1 MSNEVPENE
10 VPNNEV
16 PNNEGPNNNEGK
28 FDMTG
33 VFDVQKKYLT
43 DLSDSYPNVNNAP
56 LVAKYVL
63 GLQDKI
69 QDNAESY
76 KKADTSAANVLTEQD
91 KVMNIVHEETKRLEK
106 KKFLIDQ
113 AESEERRKA
122 LLAESQAL
130 RKTEYTKILL
140 ILVTCVFIHIVLAL
154 IAKHAFTEPIE
165 SSTFAIFSLL
175 HIFNFAIWT
184 ILALYIYIQMQS
196 RSQINFNKL
205 ELPPPN
211 LVDSSSSSPEVAD
224 YNNLLRDLG
233 FCYGEGCCGDD
244 TMWDEASGKCVKV
257 SSSSPAKEGFD
268 NPSDYPVATN
278 LNTLPRF
285 EYEGLVSNAEKKTEE
300 KPAFDGTNASLDEVK
315 EKTDNDVTNVMS
327 AAFSRVSKQVS
338 SLADVMK
345 QQKEANDG
353 VEEKVGQ
360 EMEQTTSK
368 LLEDAIPGGN
378 NSKCHF
384 TTLAQ
389 SSANREVYLPQKQ
402 SALLPKSEVIDGSIY
417 SCGVNQQEVSS
428 KFAPYK

>member
-1 MSNEVPENE
+1 MSNEGAENKVPENNQPDHE
-10 VPNNEV
+10 K
-16 PNNEGPNNNEGK
+16 GK

-43 DLSDSYPNVNNAP
+43 DLSDSYPDVNNAP

-69 QDNAESY
+69 QDTAESY

-91 KVMNIVHEETKRLEK
+91 KVMNIVDEETKRLEK
-106 KKFLIDQ
+106 KKFLIEQ

-140 ILVTCVFIHIVLAL
+140 VLVTCVFIHIVLAL
-154 IAKHAFTEPIE
+154 IAKHAFTEPME

-175 HIFNFAIWT
+175 HIFNFAVWT
-184 ILALYIYIQMQS
+184 LLALYIYIQMQS

-205 ELPPPN
+205 ELPPPH
-211 LVDSSSSSPEVAD
+211 LVDGSSSSPEVAD

-233 FCYGEGCCGDD
+233 FCYGEECCGED
-244 TMWDEASGKCVKV
+244 TVWDETAGKCMKV
-257 SSSSPAKEGFD
+257 NSSSPAKEGFD
-268 NPSDYPVATN
+268 NPTDYPVATT
-278 LNTLPRF
+278 LNTLPQF
-285 EYEGLVSNAEKKTEE
+285 EYEGLVSKDEKKSEE
-300 KPAFDGTNASLDEVK
+300 KPAFDGATASLDDVK
-315 EKTDNDVTNVMS
+315 EKTDNDVSTMMS
-327 AAFSRVSKQVS
+327 AAFSRVSEQVS
-338 SLADVMK
+338 SLANVMN
-345 QQKEANDG
+345 QQKESNDG

-360 EMEQTTSK
+360 EMEQTTTA
-368 LLEDAIPGGN
+368 LLEDAIPGGS

-384 TTLAQ
+384 TTLAH
-389 SSANREVYLPQKQ
+389 SSANREVYLPQEQ
-402 SALLPKSEVIDGSIY
+402 SALLPKSEVLDGSIY
-417 SCGVNQQEVSS
+417 SCGVNEQEVSS